1 MSEPDE
7 FIVKDSHKRCRGC
20 GVNNSSL
27 RRTAFK
33 YQLHETKCLTAWICA
48 KCTNNCKPVPSLLS
62 LKALTSTFFLDK
74 YNSSIF
80 FIIISLELFCF
91 EMFWS

>member
-1 MSEPDE
+1 MACEPDE
-7 FIVKDSHKRCRGC
+7 FVVKDTNKKCRGC

-33 YQLHETKCLTAWICA
+33 YQLHEAKFLTAWICA

-62 LKALTSTFFLDK
+62 LEALASTFFSAK
-74 YNSSIF
+74 YNNSMLF
-80 FIIISLELFCF
+80 TMFAVEL
-91 EMFWS
+91 S